1 MDLTEVSSGESLEAV
16 TFDTRRSSHVDLS
29 QHLSSEEEKKNESKS
44 QKSGNVT
51 YQTKSEILILENM
64 LTLLLGEDFKGIK
77 VTSLMRESTI
87 ICVITENIEFSIAR
101 AHCSFT
107 WRYLC

>member
-16 TFDTRRSSHVDLS
+16 TFDSSFLS
-29 QHLSSEEEKKNESKS
+29 CRPQSTFIVRKRKKNESKS

-51 YQTKSEILILENM
+51 YQTKSEILILQNM
-64 LTLLLGEDFKGIK
+64 LTLFLGEDFKGIK
-77 VTSLMRESTI
+77 VTSLMREST